1 MSASK
6 DERDHILQMVESGD
20 VTAAQAAQLLDA
32 LEPEQDF
39 SDQRPAQR
47 RRERMLRIRAT
58 SLKARSQK
66 MNVSAA
72 LPVSLLKIGL
82 SLSTQLLPQ
91 LNRAQFQ
98 DLLRAIESG
107 ASGRVLDLQDLEQ
120 GERLEIFV
128 E

>member
-6 DERDHILQMVESGD
+6 GERDHILQMVEAGD

-32 LEPEQDF
+32 LESERDYL
-39 SDQRPAQR
+39 DQQPTQR
-47 RRERMLRIRAT
+47 RRERTLRIRAT
-58 SLKARSQK
+58 SMKTRPQK
-66 MNVSAA
+66 MNISAS

-82 SLSTQLLPQ
+82 HLSAQLLPQ
-91 LNRAQFQ
+91 LGQGQIQ

>member
-6 DERDHILQMVESGD
+6 GERDHILRMVESGD

-32 LEPEQDF
+32 LDLERDYSGQSPV
-39 SDQRPAQR
+39 QR
-47 RRERMLRIRAT
+47 RRERTLRIRAT
-58 SLKARSQK
+58 SLKNRSQK
-66 MNVSAA
+66 MNISAA

-82 SLSTQLLPQ
+82 HLSAQLLPQ
-91 LNRAQFQ
+91 LNHAQIL